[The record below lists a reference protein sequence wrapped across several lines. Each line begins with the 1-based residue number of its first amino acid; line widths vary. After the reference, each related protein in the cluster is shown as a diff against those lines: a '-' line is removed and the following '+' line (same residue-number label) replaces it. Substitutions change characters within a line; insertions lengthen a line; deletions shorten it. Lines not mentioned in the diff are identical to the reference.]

1 MAKYIMGL
9 DLGTSSIKGV
19 LLRADGTGEAEYGR
33 SPFRYN
39 TTPDGR
45 VEINAEDY
53 LASCFK
59 LMRELSSK
67 LPADGEL
74 CAVGNASAS
83 GNVLLLGEDGKPI
96 TPIFNWQDHRV
107 TDEVDK
113 VLGSDFDT
121 EAYFRSTGWAFSGK
135 TFPLAQ
141 LSWLKCHESEKLE
154 NCSAVCMSTEYLLKT
169 LTGEWG
175 ISTSAGTPFY
185 LIDQKSG
192 TYNKDVLDKFGIPE
206 SKLPPVVKVGTVIG
220 KVTEEGSRL
229 SGLPVG
235 TPMIAGTFDH
245 PSAARGTGIIK
256 QGQVLLSCGTS
267 WVGFFPVDS
276 RELLVDNHMLIDPFL
291 SGSGGAW
298 AGMVSLASVASKIDE
313 YVTHFFGEGDGRYK
327 RFEGESKK
335 GESGAGGLVITMT
348 DADDLAEIEK
358 HPKPMIARAI
368 MECVVGMLKKDFD
381 RLAEAG
387 ISAKSGVM
395 VGGPSEC
402 PFWTNVIEEKTG
414 IHVEIKHGAFAGARG
429 AALVAGIGAG
439 LWCCE
444 AKGLEIIG

>member
-1 MAKYIMGL
+1 MTKYIMGL

-19 LLRADGTGEAEYGR
+19 LLRADGKGEAEYGR
-33 SPFRYN
+33 SPFRY
-39 TTPDGR
+39 TVTDDGR
-45 VEINAEDY
+45 VEISAEDY
-53 LASCFK
+53 LESCFD
-59 LMRELSSK
+59 LMRTLSAK
-67 LPADGEL
+67 IPADGEL

-83 GNVLLLGEDGKPI
+83 GNVLLLGEDGKPV

-107 TDEVDK
+107 TDETEK
-113 VLGSDFDT
+113 VLCADFDK
-121 EAYFRSTGWAFSGK
+121 EAYFRSTGWAFDGK

-141 LSWLKCHESEKLE
+141 LSWLKVHEAEKLAGA
-154 NCSAVCMSTEYLLKT
+154 SAVCMSTEYLLKT

-185 LIDQKSG
+185 LIDQQTG
-192 TYNKDVLDKFGIPE
+192 TYNKTVLDKLGIPE
-206 SKLPPVVKVGTVIG
+206 DKLPPVVKVGTVVG
-220 KVTEEGSRL
+220 RVTAEGSRL

-245 PSAARGTGIIK
+245 PSAARGTGVIR

-267 WVGFFPVDS
+267 WVGFFPVGD
-276 RELLVDNHMLIDPFL
+276 RELLCENHMLIDPFL

-313 YVTHFFGEGDGRYK
+313 YVTRFFGEGDGRYK
-327 RFEGESKK
+327 RFEAESKK

-348 DADDLAEIEK
+348 DGEDLSEIEK

-368 MECVVGMLKKDFD
+368 MECVIRMLKKDFD
-381 RLAEAG
+381 RLSAAG

-402 PFWTNVIEEKTG
+402 PFWTTVIEEMTG

-429 AALVAGIGAG
+429 AALVAGIGSG
-439 LWCCE
+439 LWNSE
-444 AKGLEIIG
+444 SEGLEIIG